1 MNNDG
6 SGESVQTCRHIMAFA
21 ASINGKLLINNGS
34 LG

>member
-6 SGESVQTCRHIMAFA
+6 SDESVKTCRHIMAFA